1 MKDSTRMFPMPVFLE
16 GFILVLLLYR
26 TNSVCLFF
34 PLCLYFL
41 FMRARMCVCARTSMS
56 VCTTLCVCICVGPS
70 IFKKININFLC
81 QSVCVQVYIS
91 PSYVC
96 NSPWRI
102 EGSVRS
108 SGAGVISSCVLTYVS
123 AANLSLVLCKNSKC
137 RNHWEGGLSRPPWF
151 FFFFFF
157 VDLVSH

>member
-16 GFILVLLLYR
+16 GFILMLLLYR
-26 TNSVCLFF
+26 TNCLS
-34 PLCLYFL
+34 FL
-41 FMRARMCVCARTSMS
+41 PSLLVFSFHACVCVCARTPLS

-102 EGSVRS
+102 EGSIRS
-108 SGAGVISSCVLTYVS
+108 SETGVISSCVLTYVG
-123 AANLSLVLCKNSKC
+123 AANLFLVLCKNSKC
-137 RNHWEGGLSRPPWF
+137 RNH
-151 FFFFFF
+151 
-157 VDLVSH
+157 